1 MTGTETLAARLGTTV
16 HKSVLLRSLARRGL
30 KTADSVA
37 REAQRRGLDYY
48 IPTGNTEGGT
58 GSPTSDV
65 GLEELVVALIHP
77 CLPWEPQ
84 RFRLAAA
91 LMAAPGVDPVLL
103 ANLAVH
109 ERAVLPLADIGR
121 AGKAAEPGVKFW
133 TTLLS
138 HIPFDLPVPAGVMP
152 HPSRY
157 MVIPGKV
164 RPGATGKAQWVRPRM
179 LPAG

>member
-30 KTADSVA
+30 KTADAIA

-48 IPTGNTEGGT
+48 IPAEHVEEDAS
-58 GSPTSDV
+58 SPAPDV
-65 GLEELVVALIHP
+65 SLEELVVALIHP

-103 ANLAVH
+103 ANLAVQ
-109 ERAVLPLADIGR
+109 ERAALPLADIGR
-121 AGKAAEPGVKFW
+121 AGKATEPEVEFW
-133 TTLLS
+133 TALLS
-138 HIPFDLPVPAGVMP
+138 HLPVDLPVPAGVMP

-164 RPGATGKAQWVRPRM
+164 RPGTTGKAKWVRPRM
-179 LPAG
+179 LSAG